1 MNMPLKNN
9 SGLSGGISLEKDSFT
24 GVGPDSAYAGG
35 TVDEDGSN
43 SLPMSSAMPVW
54 KETLETNTKP
64 YEKADPIALFNE
76 KADALEKEI
85 LSNNSGSNSYNRQL
99 AYNLKKLRD
108 EATVKLSNYVVKNR
122 RDKIELGWN
131 DDINRYVRF
140 ESKGDIAEDIRNIT
154 SLAQQRLFSQ
164 DDDGRMVPFFGEN
177 DTREKV
183 RSAVNEL
190 YENQFT
196 RLLNR
201 NDLEGAQALLDN
213 PLTSKILEDKT
224 YKEVRDSIATR
235 RKEILKGET
244 TETEYEKSI
253 GRVRALTEI
262 QKMFPNEDQAS
273 LLSLVGATPGG
284 SSEILSAA
292 GAIHKIMEE
301 YGYSFSQ
308 ALAVSGKSAP
318 SVTALG
324 PDTKAITPEGEVVA
338 EGKSTPRLI
347 SPGQQV
353 VTFDENDV
361 ATVVFN
367 NPNKLT
373 QYTLK
378 EGEVLYSETGEEIAR
393 GPAPKPSRNTLGQGQ
408 VLVEGNKVIAEG
420 PPSVTTL
427 GPGQKAVTSS
437 GEEIASVEYKPVV
450 VGKGMQVIQ
459 FDEDGDMQVIHETS
473 EKAIRTT
480 LGENQVLVDEN
491 NNIIAEGPTPK
502 SKVKQAIEN
511 VEQAEDFTKQ
521 NPNASPQAKQAVNK
535 AAGIVP
541 SSEEL
546 GKEDGKKKLA
556 LFEQVYGRGPKTP
569 DEFDKAF
576 TGGVKGGTN
585 ISITN
590 EEKATNKFIETLS
603 KNEADTA
610 SKAHTASIDARDQLV
625 EIALLK
631 ERLTNG
637 KFKPGPAAGFRL
649 YMGQVAH
656 FFDIDTSNI
665 PAIGDPKSGEAFQ
678 AGIARLATE
687 ASKNTTRIRLAF
699 EFIQRSMPELSK
711 TKEGNLLILEV
722 MERIAN
728 RRIEIGNLLPEY
740 KKHGG
745 LMPMDGF
752 PSFSTKVGQ
761 LEKDNPIIDENLK
774 KLMNAEV
781 KNGKEL
787 NWKDLWSSGGG
798 EEPKTPSGPDFSNDS
813 DENLNVLLE
822 KAKERNRPEA
832 VEALETEIASRKKK
846 NQNPLEAFRNE
857 NNIEV
862 TEGKGEGFAEV
873 LFAGN
878 DGKGRNI
885 IEFRKAGNFKK
896 QDIIDAE
903 TLHFMGGSKEDGTPY
918 HEEFFDLKQQFINAM
933 PEDSKKFAERKFAQA
948 KKKGMTGTNFSNF
961 ENYIQNVWSD
971 LELRGAMFPQLMT
984 DRKERK
990 LFKSRKLFTPE
1001 QKAILK
1007 QMDKIVKGG

>member
-35 TVDEDGSN
+35 NVDEDSSN

-183 RSAVNEL
+183 RSAINEL

-196 RLLNR
+196 RMLNR

-224 YKEVRDSIATR
+224 YKEVRNSIATR
-235 RKEILKGET
+235 RKNILKGET
-244 TETEYEKSI
+244 TETEYDKSI
-253 GRVRALTEI
+253 GRARALIEI

-273 LLSLVGATPGG
+273 LLSLVSATPGG

-292 GAIHKIMEE
+292 GAIHKIMQE

-318 SVTALG
+318 QVTALA
-324 PDTKAITPEGEVVA
+324 PDAKAITPEGKVVA
-338 EGKSTPRLI
+338 KGKSTPRLI
-347 SPGQQV
+347 SPGQKV
-353 VTFDENDV
+353 VQFDETGKG
-361 ATVVFN
+361 TVVFD
-367 NPNKLT
+367 NPDKLT

-378 EGEVLYSETGEEIAR
+378 EGDVLYSETGEEIAR
-393 GPAPKPSRNTLGQGQ
+393 GSTP
-408 VLVEGNKVIAEG
+408 
-420 PPSVTTL
+420 VTKL
-427 GPGQKAVTSS
+427 SPGEVAFTSTDK
-437 GEEIASVEYKPVV
+437 GGLEKIASVASKPIL
-450 VGKGMQVIQ
+450 VGKGMQVVQI
-459 FDEDGDMQVIHETS
+459 DEDGDMQVVHETTD
-473 EKAIRTT
+473 KPFRTT

-502 SKVKQAIEN
+502 SKVEQTIEN
-511 VEQAEDFTKQ
+511 VEQAEQFIEE
-521 NPNASPQAKQAVNK
+521 NPNVSPEAKKAVQK
-535 AAGIVP
+535 AAGLEFSPEKI
-541 SSEEL
+541 
-546 GKEDGKKKLA
+546 GQNKAKERVA
-556 LFEQVYGRGPKTP
+556 LFEGIYGYKPKTDEEKLLTFPGGGTGPKITINNK
-569 DEFDKAF
+569 DKGSAEFIKKLS
-576 TGGVKGGTN
+576 G
-585 ISITN
+585 N
-590 EEKATNKFIETLS
+590 EG
-603 KNEADTA
+603 D
-610 SKAHTASIDARDQLV
+610 
-625 EIALLK
+625 IAGQVLK
-631 ERLTNG
+631 EGLDSQGQLNEIIGLRELVKSD
-637 KFKPGPAAGFRL
+637 KFKPGPFSGFRL
-649 YMGQVAH
+649 YLGQIAN
-656 FFDIDTSNI
+656 FFGIDSGKFSEI
-665 PAIGDPKSGEAFQ
+665 IGDPKTGEAFQ
-678 AGIARLATE
+678 SAVARLATA

-711 TKEGNLLILEV
+711 TKAGNLLILDV
-722 MERIAN
+722 MERIAK
-728 RRIEIGNLLPEY
+728 RRREIADLLPTY
-740 KKHGG
+740 KKAEG
-745 LMPMDGF
+745 LIPLDGTIPF
-752 PSFSTKVGQ
+752 TEAVND
-761 LEKDNPIIDENLK
+761 LEKNDPIINDEIRAK
-774 KLMNAEV
+774 INAELENT
-781 KNGKEL
+781 KKISF
-787 NWKDLWSSGGG
+787 KDFWGSG
-798 EEPKTPSGPDFSNDS
+798 PDTKTPSETDFSSKS
-813 DENLNVLLE
+813 DDYLE
-822 KAKERNRPEA
+822 KVLEVAKKRNKPEA
-832 VEALETEIASRKKK
+832 VNKIEAEIASRKKK
-846 NQNPLEAFRNE
+846 NKNPLEVFRNE

-984 DRKERK
+984 DPKERK
-990 LFKSRKLFTPE
+990 LFKSRKIFTSE